1 MKRIALLVVLSATFL
16 APAQALASGV
26 VVKVDR
32 TAHLVA
38 VNRGTSVNL
47 VHVKSLTRLQVGQRV
62 GLKLRRL
69 ANGTFT
75 SSRVKFLGRARTA
88 HFHAIAL
95 TSSAGHLTV
104 SAGGAVLNMTTS
116 SSGPPPPGSEV
127 DVEAQ
132 VGSNG
137 LDATQVTVASV
148 SAPGG
153 SIEGTLTLGTSTVTV
168 SSDQLTLALNLPAGF
183 DLSQFNDGQEVLAT
197 FAQQPDGTLLLV
209 SLAGDDGAAQAND
222 PTMQS
227 DDGDQGGGDDQ
238 GATSG
243 QSGTSGD
250 GQGSGGNN
258 GGGGSGGEGDG

>member
-26 VVKVDR
+26 VVKVDP

-47 VHVKSLTRLQVGQRV
+47 VHMKSLTRLHVGQRV
-62 GLKLRRL
+62 GLKLHRL

-75 SSRVKFLGRARTA
+75 SSGVKFLGRARTA
-88 HFHAIAL
+88 HFRAITL

-116 SSGPPPPGSEV
+116 SSGPTPPGSEV
-127 DVEAQ
+127 DVEAE
-132 VGSNG
+132 VGNDG
-137 LDATQVTVASV
+137 LNATQVTVASV

-183 DLSQFNDGQEVLAT
+183 DLSQFSDGQEVLAT

-209 SLAGDDGAAQAND
+209 SLAGDDGAAQANN

-227 DDGDQGGGDDQ
+227 DDGDQGGGDGQ
-238 GATSG
+238 GNSG
-243 QSGTSGD
+243 NS
-250 GQGSGGNN
+250 QGSGGNN
-258 GGGGSGGEGDG
+258 GDGGSGGGGSGGGDG